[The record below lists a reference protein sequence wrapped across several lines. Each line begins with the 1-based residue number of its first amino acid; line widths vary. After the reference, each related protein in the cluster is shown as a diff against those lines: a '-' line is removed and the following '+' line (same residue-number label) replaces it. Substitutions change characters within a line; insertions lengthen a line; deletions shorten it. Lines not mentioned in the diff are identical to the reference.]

1 MDALKAIIAKQKAQV
16 TSLSKAGGGPG
27 GRYFRQ
33 GDIEAQRRQQKEK
46 EALEA
51 AAKKRQ
57 QELQSLA
64 ELQERLSAKKFRPAP
79 SKQEDAEQPIIPR
92 TGEPDSRSAASAE
105 DEQEPPI
112 ASPEIFKRLRKLK
125 QPVTLFGETPWQRYC
140 RLCALE
146 LQVLDDEMTEGQQ
159 NVFHAMQREG
169 EDDEEFEEEQKL
181 TSGGGRGGTEEA
193 PEAPKEGQD
202 EEDAAKSKETIIIEW
217 TRRMLS
223 LWEEELKQRSEEEKA
238 TADGRHQL
246 ALHRQ
251 TKKDLKPLLRKL
263 KHKELESDIC
273 ERLHEIVQLCK
284 ERRYRDAHGSAFSRV
299 SVLPSVHTG
308 AGLTP
313 FSISVGAYY
322 HAFLLFMLLA
332 IGNAAWPMGVTMV
345 GIHERAG
352 RSKLNTSQV
361 AHILNDETT
370 RKYIQMFKR
379 LMSFCQRKFEAN
391 PSQTILLSVHHV

>member
-79 SKQEDAEQPIIPR
+79 SKQEDKLLYS
-92 TGEPDSRSAASAE
+92 GSAASAE

-181 TSGGGRGGTEEA
+181 TCSFT
-193 PEAPKEGQD
+193 QH
-202 EEDAAKSKETIIIEW
+202 IIEW

-284 ERRYRDAHGSAFSRV
+284 ERRYRDAHGS
-299 SVLPSVHTG
+299 
-308 AGLTP
+308 
-313 FSISVGAYY
+313 
-322 HAFLLFMLLA
+322 FMLLA